1 MSSACAIFVAVTD
14 IIAVEH
20 IDVIVDGLYKGNL
33 GRPLIALLVH
43 GGHKTF
49 VQAVLVGVDDAS
61 VRQRAAAL
69 SLDGAA
75 FKASVQVSV
84 VVVATSS
91 ASTRSCLCF
100 AIEFAVKERQ
110 FPSLFFK
117 GNDFGIRKPDGFRFL
132 GRDTF
137 KGCDVNHLIE
147 SNRLFGF
154 VSVVSRRT
162 GALLL

>member
-1 MSSACAIFVAVTD
+1 
-14 IIAVEH
+14 
-20 IDVIVDGLYKGNL
+20 VDGLYKGNL

-75 FKASVQVSV
+75 FKASVKGSLVAV
-84 VVVATSS
+84 VVVAK
-91 ASTRSCLCF
+91 STRCCLCF
-100 AIEFAVKERQ
+100 AIAFAVKERQ

-117 GNDFGIRKPDGFRFL
+117 GNDFGIREPDALRFL
-132 GRDTF
+132 GRSAF
-137 KGCDVNHLIE
+137 EGYDVNYLIE

-154 VSVVSRRT
+154 VSVVSCGT
-162 GALLL
+162 GTSTLLL